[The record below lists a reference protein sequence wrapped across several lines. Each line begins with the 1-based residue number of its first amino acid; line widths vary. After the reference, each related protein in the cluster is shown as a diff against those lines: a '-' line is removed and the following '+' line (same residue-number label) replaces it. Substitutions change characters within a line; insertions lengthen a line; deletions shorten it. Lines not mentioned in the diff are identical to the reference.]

1 LNNPGIFFSSNY
13 FNRDGGPTVANS
25 ITVPEAMYEDF
36 EKICEPVNRINHDF
50 PFILKKRTTPP
61 GPRPVTAR
69 GSDHAYFAINGIPA
83 ISFGITDPK
92 GYNFN
97 YGEIWHT
104 ERDLYNKSIPEYQNQ
119 TSVVT
124 AVVVYGL
131 ANIDHLL
138 SRVGLYQEETSQE
151 SH

>member
-1 LNNPGIFFSSNY
+1 
-13 FNRDGGPTVANS
+13 
-25 ITVPEAMYEDF
+25 MYNDF
-36 EKICEPVNRINHDF
+36 EKVCKPLNTINADF
-50 PFILKKRTTPP
+50 PFTVNKRTTPP
-61 GPRPVTAR
+61 GPRPKTAG

-83 ISFGITDPK
+83 LSFGTADTK
-92 GYNFN
+92 GYDFN

-131 ANIDHLL
+131 ANLDHLL
-138 SRVGLYQEETSQE
+138 SREGLYQETSAEE
-151 SH
+151 SR